1 MISDEKLFDVAVEYY
16 LKKKTQKE
24 IAEHYN
30 VSHVQIGKYLKE
42 AEKRNIVT
50 ISVNLPISKTEEENL
65 KHLFR
70 SVFHIK
76 DLVLVQGSDNSD
88 KSHVRVVDKAADY
101 ILNTFS
107 NNKTRIGYG
116 WGKTMYDISLQ
127 KNRDALKTNWEYF
140 PVCILGKKDSNPY
153 YDSVQMLWNLAK
165 NWGGSVDQG
174 FVDKVLLA
182 QEMDNVEILN
192 DKEDVWKSLDAL
204 VCGMGSATSRYPR
217 PKREMFSDT
226 VYNEINQK
234 DLVGDILH
242 NFYDIDGNMFSVS
255 ETDILIPRTIIS
267 KIPWVVAVASGFPK
281 VESIIGGLRTGLIDT
296 LVTDVQTAHHVIDYL
311 K

>member
-24 IAEHYN
+24 IAERYD

-50 ISVNLPISKTEEENL
+50 ISVNLPISKNEEENL

-70 SVFHIK
+70 SVFRIK

-88 KSHVRVVDKAADY
+88 KSHVRVVEKAADY
-101 ILNTFS
+101 ILKTFS
-107 NNKTRIGYG
+107 NNTTRIGYG
-116 WGKTMYDISLQ
+116 WGKTMYDISLL
-127 KNRDALKTNWEYF
+127 KNRDELKTNWEYY
-140 PVCILGKKDSNPY
+140 PVCALGKKDDNPY
-153 YDSVQMLWNLAK
+153 YDTVQLIRNLEK
-165 NWGGSVDQG
+165 NWGGTVDRG

-182 QEMDNVEILN
+182 QEMDNIDILN

-204 VCGMGSATSRYPR
+204 ICGMGASSSRYPR
-217 PKREMFSDT
+217 PKREMFPDAI
-226 VYNEINQK
+226 YHEINKK

-242 NFYDIDGNMFSVS
+242 NFYDIEGNMYSVS
-255 ETDILIPRTIIS
+255 ESDILIPKTIIS
-267 KIPWVVAVASGFPK
+267 EIPWVIAVASGFPK